1 MVSSQRSRQRPK
13 RNERPLHDAVV
24 VVVVHS
30 LQIRGPHVPAPAR
43 FWRAKLSLPLPSSSP
58 LLPPSPPPPLLR
70 EGLWIPLQGLLLLL
84 PSPSTDRPSPARAL
98 DAPRLY
104 HLYRRVK
111 GGFLICS
118 RAARG
123 GRVGRWWWRWRAT
136 RWTRRGGG
144 GEILARAIGSHDG
157 AAVTAAAVFLI
168 CVFGVDRRRHQQ
180 IGSQRVA
187 ATAKRGGNAKMS
199 CFPCFGSGKKKNLH
213 ADTGRFEAAPAP
225 LPYASQMTPPQA
237 VSAPSQ
243 MNNHAHKPSEDA
255 SLRLAIAGQAFA
267 FRELAAATD
276 HFTPYNLVGEGGFF
290 RVYKGQLEKTGQ
302 TVAIK
307 QLDRH
312 GFKGNKEFLS
322 EVSKLSRLHHDN
334 LVDIIGY
341 CADGDQRLLVYEFM
355 SAGTLEDHLFDLPP
369 GKKPMDWC
377 TRMKVAYGAA
387 QGLEYL
393 HEKANPPVVYGDFK
407 VSNIL
412 LDGEATL
419 TPKLS
424 DFGLAQLG
432 QAGGNAAVP
441 TPMMGSFGC
450 CAPEY
455 DRGGQATM
463 KSDVYSFGVVLV
475 QLISGRR
482 AVDTSKPVE
491 EQNVVTWA
499 LPMFKDQKRYHEL
512 VDPLIKSEY
521 PAKALNQVVAMA
533 AMCLQEEDCVRPLM
547 ADVVMTLGFL
557 TAIPP
562 DPPAASVPVPVPIP
576 DPSASPAPKQD
587 KVSNRSDSSSSS
599 SSSSDEDENEEEG
612 EEEEEEEEDTEEQ
625 Q

>member
-1 MVSSQRSRQRPK
+1 
-13 RNERPLHDAVV
+13 
-24 VVVVHS
+24 
-30 LQIRGPHVPAPAR
+30 
-43 FWRAKLSLPLPSSSP
+43 
-58 LLPPSPPPPLLR
+58 
-70 EGLWIPLQGLLLLL
+70 
-84 PSPSTDRPSPARAL
+84 
-98 DAPRLY
+98 
-104 HLYRRVK
+104 
-111 GGFLICS
+111 
-118 RAARG
+118 
-123 GRVGRWWWRWRAT
+123 
-136 RWTRRGGG
+136 
-144 GEILARAIGSHDG
+144 
-157 AAVTAAAVFLI
+157 
-168 CVFGVDRRRHQQ
+168 
-180 IGSQRVA
+180 
-187 ATAKRGGNAKMS
+187 MS
-199 CFPCFGSGKKKNLH
+199 CFPCFGGGKKKNAH
-213 ADTGRFEAAPAP
+213 ADTGRFEAAAVP
-225 LPYASQMTPPQA
+225 LDGSHMTPPQA
-237 VSAPSQ
+237 VPAPVHVIPAASAPMTPPRQ
-243 MNNHAHKPSEDA
+243 MIGRPDHAHKPSEDA
-255 SLRLAIAGQAFA
+255 SMRLAIAGQAFA

-312 GFKGNKEFLS
+312 GFQGNKEFLS
-322 EVSKLSRLHHDN
+322 EVSKLSRLHHEN

-341 CADGDQRLLVYEFM
+341 CAEGDQRLLVYEFM
-355 SAGTLEDHLFDLPP
+355 SAGTLEEHLLNLPLD
-369 GKKPMDWC
+369 KKPMDWC

-407 VSNIL
+407 ASNIL
-412 LDGEATL
+412 LDASL

-432 QAGGNAAVP
+432 QAGGNAPVS

-455 DRGGQATM
+455 DRGGQVTM
-463 KSDVYSFGVVLV
+463 KSDVYSLGVVLV

-482 AVDTSKPVE
+482 AVDTSKPVA

-499 LPMFKDQKRYHEL
+499 MPMFKDQKRYHEL

-533 AMCLQEEDCVRPLM
+533 AMCLQEEDSVRPLM

-557 TAIPP
+557 NAMPP
-562 DPPAASVPVPVPIP
+562 DPPAASIPVPV
-576 DPSASPAPKQD
+576 PSASPAPKED
-587 KVSNRSDSSSSS
+587 KTSDHSDSSSSS
-599 SSSSDEDENEEEG
+599 SSSDEEHNEEEG
-612 EEEEEEEEDTEEQ
+612 EEEEEEDTEEQ